1 MRLRIRV
8 YDMAKSSIEA
18 GQLETSSLMVTRQR
32 SLINR
37 TLHVGRRWPVLPI
50 VVLAVVIVAAIF
62 APLLTPHDPTIGNLR
77 DRFTPPMWQEG
88 GTSRYP
94 LGTDENGRDILTRVI
109 HGGRITLIVATTVLL
124 SGLILGTT
132 LGLTAGYIGGQVD
145 ELIMRI
151 VDFTLAFPFILVAV
165 AVVVV
170 FGASVPLI
178 IILLVIFGW
187 GGFARQ
193 ARAMTLSLKTA
204 DYVAISRIA
213 GASTPR
219 ILFRHI
225 LPGIMNTMMVLAS
238 LAVGGVILAEATL
251 SFLGVGVPRP
261 NPAWGLMVSSGRDY
275 IRDAWWLVVMP
286 GVAIFAVVF
295 SINFLGDWL
304 RDRFDPRLRQL

>member
-1 MRLRIRV
+1 M
-8 YDMAKSSIEA
+8 
-18 GQLETSSLMVTRQR
+18 
-32 SLINR
+32 
-37 TLHVGRRWPVLPI
+37 
-50 VVLAVVIVAAIF
+50 
-62 APLLTPHDPTIGNLR
+62 
-77 DRFTPPMWQEG
+77 
-88 GTSRYP
+88 
-94 LGTDENGRDILTRVI
+94 TRVI